1 MSPPLLLLSPVNAF
15 HSQSLTWSQV
25 PRGLGRWG
33 LEASQ
38 GRVAWDGVGR
48 CGSDNRL
55 TGRDDLSLN
64 RGITTQHGLGEE
76 VFFSNVGSVA
86 ISIITLSLCS

>member
-1 MSPPLLLLSPVNAF
+1 MNAS
-15 HSQSLTWSQV
+15 HSQCVTWSQV
-25 PRGLGRWG
+25 PWG
-33 LEASQ
+33 LRRCGFEASQ
-38 GRVAWDGVGR
+38 GRVAWGGVGR

-64 RGITTQHGLGEE
+64 RGITTQHSLGEE
-76 VFFSNVGSVA
+76 VFFSSVGSIG